1 MTSFIIR
8 GVRLFDGL
16 DVSENTSVLIKD
28 GVIAEVGPNT
38 EAEGVPIIEKPGHTL
53 LPGLIDA
60 HVHPD
65 DNAAFSEQAFRFGV
79 TTLMEMQNRHAAQQ
93 KQWSRERKDFPDIKS
108 THSAATIENGW
119 PAAILK
125 KVSGPEGSDFD
136 KWPNVKT
143 VEDAEPYIEKALAEG
158 SDYIKL
164 FHERGKAIG
173 LPAGSLNQPSEAV
186 QAAVVQ
192 AAHKNNLK
200 VVAHALSLVDTVEIL
215 RAGVDGLAHTFFDEP
230 ITEEVKNL
238 YKKTGAWVSPTLY
251 VIGTL
256 TGETYD
262 AAELYA
268 SDPRVAS
275 RISEAEVDTLRSKLV
290 MKEESAKLENAV
302 ESVRQLKAQGVD
314 ILAGSDSGPGL
325 ATIFGVALHLEL
337 YHLVHAA
344 GLSPLEA
351 LRAVTSTTAR
361 CFGWSDRGMVEPG
374 KKADLLLVEGN
385 PLEDIRELLNIRGVW
400 RDGVEFKGHT
410 GFPREI

>member
-1 MTSFIIR
+1 MAMAS
-8 GVRLFDGL
+8 
-16 DVSENTSVLIKD
+16 
-28 GVIAEVGPNT
+28 
-38 EAEGVPIIEKPGHTL
+38 
-53 LPGLIDA
+53 
-60 HVHPD
+60 
-65 DNAAFSEQAFRFGV
+65 
-79 TTLMEMQNRHAAQQ
+79 
-93 KQWSRERKDFPDIKS
+93 
-108 THSAATIENGW
+108 HSARRGGAD
-119 PAAILK
+119 IL
-125 KVSGPEGSDFD
+125 GQGSDFD

-290 MKEESAKLENAV
+290 MKEEGAKLENAV

-314 ILAGSDSGPGL
+314 ILA
-325 ATIFGVALHLEL
+325 
-337 YHLVHAA
+337 
-344 GLSPLEA
+344 
-351 LRAVTSTTAR
+351 
-361 CFGWSDRGMVEPG
+361 
-374 KKADLLLVEGN
+374 
-385 PLEDIRELLNIRGVW
+385 
-400 RDGVEFKGHT
+400 
-410 GFPREI
+410 